1 MSIIYRLESVNKAV
15 IQNVS
20 QEEQLKHIP
29 EVYWRLFEAG
39 NFIVYKDWKFYPIRD
54 NNNIK
59 KTAIDI
65 LTMNKRQKSEFT
77 VIAENTAFA
86 EGFLGFSNIEGDPSL
101 YVWSEW
107 PEIEPRKIFNDV
119 NELIEVLNTSNHYID
134 NSDFEK
140 TLDLIREKKMFFYLM
155 DEEAGDVMG
164 DVSFDYF
171 PTFSYYFWTDQ
182 SIPQALAEAHS
193 HLTLEMIDKGTFI
206 NSVLNDIDMEENCIN
221 LNPLS
226 IESTEFFPEEV
237 FEAFQ

>member
-1 MSIIYRLESVNKAV
+1 MSIIYRLESVNKVV

-107 PEIEPRKIFNDV
+107 PEIEPRKNI
-119 NELIEVLNTSNHYID
+119 
-134 NSDFEK
+134 
-140 TLDLIREKKMFFYLM
+140 
-155 DEEAGDVMG
+155 
-164 DVSFDYF
+164 
-171 PTFSYYFWTDQ
+171 
-182 SIPQALAEAHS
+182 
-193 HLTLEMIDKGTFI
+193 
-206 NSVLNDIDMEENCIN
+206 
-221 LNPLS
+221 
-226 IESTEFFPEEV
+226 
-237 FEAFQ
+237 